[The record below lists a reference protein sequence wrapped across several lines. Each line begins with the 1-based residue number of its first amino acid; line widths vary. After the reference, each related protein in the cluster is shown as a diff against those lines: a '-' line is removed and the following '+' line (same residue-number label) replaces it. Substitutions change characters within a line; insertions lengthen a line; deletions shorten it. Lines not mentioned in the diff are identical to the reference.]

1 MNQIKIGRF
10 IADCRKNKNLT
21 QKQLADKLN
30 ITDRA
35 VSKWETG
42 RGIPDS
48 SVMLELCDILGIT
61 VNDLLSGEMVN
72 AERYSDKSEENL
84 FRLQRQNENY
94 SKQFLFLEILIG
106 ITGTAS
112 ALTLWLVA
120 SFSKLHIAV
129 KAIMMLVAAGAFTVT
144 LFCTL
149 KIEQTAGYY
158 ECGNCK
164 HRYVP
169 DFGSVL
175 FSLHSGRRR
184 CMICPKCKKPSW
196 HKKVVLNESDED

>member
-1 MNQIKIGRF
+1 MNQISIGRF
-10 IADCRKNKNLT
+10 IADCRKKKNLT

-48 SVMLELCDILGIT
+48 SIMIELCDILGIT
-61 VNDLLSGEMVN
+61 VNDLLSGETVS
-72 AERYSDKSEENL
+72 AERYSEKSEENL
-84 FRLQRQNENY
+84 LRLQRQNENY
-94 SKQFLFLEILIG
+94 SKQLLNLETVIG
-106 ITGTAS
+106 IIGTCS
-112 ALTLWLVA
+112 SLILWLVA
-120 SFSKLHIAV
+120 SFSKLHITL
-129 KAIMMLVAAGAFTVT
+129 KLIMMLVATAVFITT
-144 LFCTL
+144 LFCAL

-196 HKKVVLNESDED
+196 HKKVVLNESNED